1 MNNNQERVM
10 VFFLLLEISF
20 WSQLELEGFMW

>member
-1 MNNNQERVM
+1 MNNNREKVM

-20 WSQLELEGFMW
+20 WSQLELEGFM